1 MREGARFC
9 ALLRT
14 RTDIRNKRAGRS
26 EIRLRMWFSSLM
38 NKQSGAMAKAIA
50 PLWRSAKEFARGAR
64 LCALLRART
73 DIRIV
78 QTRKGEVRLRM
89 WFSSLMN
96 KQSGAMAKA
105 IAPLWRSAREFARGR
120 KALRVAP
127 SPNRHPHR
135 ADKER
140 RSPPADVVLVPH
152 EQAKRSHGKSHS
164 SALALREGLEPPT
177 LRSEGECS
185 IQLN

>member
-1 MREGARFC
+1 MTLQNNMG
-9 ALLRT
+9 L
-14 RTDIRNKRAGRS
+14 
-26 EIRLRMWFSSLM
+26 
-38 NKQSGAMAKAIA
+38 
-50 PLWRSAKEFARGAR
+50 SA
-64 LCALLRART
+64 
-73 DIRIV
+73 DV
-78 QTRKGEVRLRM
+78 EVRLRM
-89 WFSSLMN
+89 WFSSLNN
-96 KQSGAMAKA
+96 KRSGAVAKA
-105 IAPLWRSAREFARGR
+105 MAPLWRSAREFARGR

>member
-1 MREGARFC
+1 MSKSACGCGSRPSITNEAEPWQKPWLRFGAPRGNLRE
-9 ALLRT
+9 
-14 RTDIRNKRAGRS
+14 
-26 EIRLRMWFSSLM
+26 
-38 NKQSGAMAKAIA
+38 
-50 PLWRSAKEFARGAR
+50 GAR

-78 QTRKGEVRLRM
+78 RTRKGEVRLRM

-152 EQAKRSHGKSHS
+152 EQAKRSHGKSHG
-164 SALALREGLEPPT
+164 SALALREGLEPPI